1 MAEQVKDTERAQ
13 ATVRLLSALLVTVYA
28 PALAWA
34 GQLPMER
41 AALLAAHGMA
51 FLIISL
57 LLRWAIIRWPGN
69 YPARR
74 VFAMVNDYSALGF
87 HLALGGR
94 ALLPVYAVV
103 LWMTVGY
110 GVRYGSRYLVAATAL
125 ALLDLAVVAYLTPYW
140 HEQPYVTVTLIL
152 AALIVPAYTHFL
164 LRSNEKSYARER
176 EATLAKTR
184 FLAQASHDLR
194 QPIHSIALFA
204 DCLRDENLNGHQR
217 HLVDSI
223 DRSLNSVSH
232 LFRSILDSYTL
243 DSGKLEPK
251 PQAVR
256 MREVLET
263 VVRDFREV
271 ASPWAEVPVRVNAG
285 DYRVRT
291 DPNLLSTVVQNL
303 LSNAVKYGGGREV
316 LIAVRRRGTT
326 LSLQVHDRGR
336 GIPEAHLGMV
346 FEEFYR
352 VRLQRDKDIE
362 GLGLGLSI
370 VKRLCTLLGLRVS
383 IRSRSGQGTTVTV
396 DGFPLLEDAPPEET
410 RRTAAGAS
418 RLNGLRVLLIED
430 DENVLMATAMLLE
443 RWGCVVEQAS
453 ALPEAPPDCDVVIS
467 DYDLNAEMTGAECI
481 VRVRSLLGANVPA
494 MLLTGHDTKAIRE
507 AVDDPALPILAKPIR
522 AAELRSL
529 LTTLALAAEPRNR
542 VPEPVPGA

>member
-13 ATVRLLSALLVTVYA
+13 ATVRLMSALLVTVYA
-28 PALAWA
+28 PILARA
-34 GQLPMER
+34 GQLPLQHAVIM
-41 AALLAAHGMA
+41 AIHGTA
-51 FLIISL
+51 FLVVSL

-87 HLALGGR
+87 HLAMGGSV
-94 ALLPVYAVV
+94 LLPVYAVV

-110 GVRYGSRYLVAATAL
+110 GVRYGSRYLAAATGL
-125 ALLDLAVVAYLTPYW
+125 ALVDLAVVAYLTPYW
-140 HEQPYVTVTLIL
+140 REQPYVTVTLAL
-152 AALIVPAYTHFL
+152 TTLIVPAYTHFL
-164 LRSNEKSYARER
+164 LRSNEKSQARER

-194 QPIHSIALFA
+194 QPIHSIALFT
-204 DCLRDENLNGHQR
+204 DCLREENLNGHQR

-243 DSGKLEPK
+243 DSGKLVAK
-251 PQAVR
+251 P
-256 MREVLET
+256 E
-263 VVRDFREV
+263 
-271 ASPWAEVPVRVNAG
+271 PVRLRDLLDSVARDARDTASHWAGAPIRVRAG
-285 DYRVRT
+285 DWRVRT
-291 DPNLLSTVVQNL
+291 DAHLLSTIVQNL
-303 LSNAVKYGGGREV
+303 VSNAVKYGQGRAV
-316 LIAVRRRGTT
+316 LVAARRRGRTVA
-326 LSLQVHDRGR
+326 LQVHDRGR
-336 GIPEAHLGMV
+336 GIPDAHLGLV

-370 VKRLCTLLGLRVS
+370 VKRLCALLGLRVS
-383 IRSRSGQGTTVTV
+383 IRSRPGRGTTVTV
-396 DGFPLLEDAPPEET
+396 EGFQIADDAQPVQAP
-410 RRTAAGAS
+410 RTAAGAS

-430 DENVLMATAMLLE
+430 DVNVLMATAMLLE
-443 RWGCVVEQAS
+443 RWGCVVERAS
-453 ALPEAPPDCDVVIS
+453 AMPAAPDCDVVIS

-481 VRVRSLLGANVPA
+481 ARVRERLGTQVPA
-494 MLLTGHDTKAIRE
+494 VLLTGHDTKAIRD
-507 AVDDPALPILAKPIR
+507 VLPDPALPILAKPIR

-529 LTTLALAAEPRNR
+529 LTTLALAAPTGR
-542 VPEPVPGA
+542 PEPVSKP